1 MKLKFDEH
9 VLNKPLKEDERIIE
23 VASFIAVF
31 RNWFNEDNI
40 QHFLIIG
47 IGV

>member
-1 MKLKFDEH
+1 MKVNFDEH
-9 VLNKPLKEDERIIE
+9 VLNKPLKEDERIVE